1 MSKKSNSISDLLLQ
15 APWWVSVVTAA
26 TVYIVMGVIIPAIET
41 DNQFTNMILNAVA
54 VPAPIFSFFFLLL
67 APFAFFNT
75 RRKAKLLDQQTN
87 LNSIRQLHW
96 KNFEELVA
104 EAYRRLGYQV
114 TEGELG
120 PDGGIDIELRKD
132 GELLL
137 VQCKQWKARKVGVSI
152 IREMYGVLTA
162 SNANEII
169 IICSGRFT
177 QEAYSFALD
186 KPMTLMDGYK
196 LSALIQDVQSS
207 PALSNEK
214 QALCPRCRN
223 ALVERVAKRGPN
235 SGNAFLG
242 CSSFPKCRYT
252 E

>member
-1 MSKKSNSISDLLLQ
+1 
-15 APWWVSVVTAA
+15 
-26 TVYIVMGVIIPAIET
+26 
-41 DNQFTNMILNAVA
+41 
-54 VPAPIFSFFFLLL
+54 
-67 APFAFFNT
+67 
-75 RRKAKLLDQQTN
+75 
-87 LNSIRQLHW
+87 
-96 KNFEELVA
+96 
-104 EAYRRLGYQV
+104 LGYQV

-137 VQCKQWKARKVGVSI
+137 VQCKQWKARKVCVSI
-152 IREMYGVLTA
+152 IREMHGVLTA